1 MYESH
6 VLMLCMYVY
15 TGVAGQLCQESL
27 PDQYDPT
34 SDSSTTTSVL
44 NNFYLYPSAFNDT
57 QCVGTL
63 SSLEYTF
70 CYLNAQSQGRP
81 ETVFTV
87 LLLRD
92 DGDSYTVLDSYE
104 EREDRQCDLTGNT
117 CCKTVAITSQLVVA
131 RQWALGFVIPSDT
144 GGNFLY
150 GASTTSSGYQST
162 NLPSTAENSIIS
174 KLTLTGG
181 LQTISNRRFSVTF
194 ETEVPLESLTTTAE
208 SLTTTTVRKYINS

>member
-1 MYESH
+1 M
-6 VLMLCMYVY
+6 
-15 TGVAGQLCQESL
+15 AGQLCQESL

-34 SDSSTTTSVL
+34 IDSSTTTSVL

-63 SSLEYTF
+63 SSLQYTF
-70 CYLNAQSQGRP
+70 CYLFARSTAAP
-81 ETVFTV
+81 DTVFTV

-117 CCKTVAITSQLVVA
+117 CCKTVTITSQLVVE
-131 RQWALGFVIPSDT
+131 RQWALGFVIPSDS

-150 GASTTSSGYQST
+150 AASTTSSGYQSS
-162 NLPSTAENSIIS
+162 NLPSTADNSIIS
-174 KLTLTGG
+174 KLTLT
-181 LQTISNRRFSVTF
+181 
-194 ETEVPLESLTTTAE
+194 
-208 SLTTTTVRKYINS
+208 